1 MSKASL
7 LQRFA
12 AASRAAA
19 NRRFAA
25 SAPEAGEKNCS
36 FTLMLSARLL
46 DYESA
51 VSVRHT
57 FDHIRH
63 DVTPVIGTLC

>member
-25 SAPEAGEKNCS
+25 SAPEAGEEKLLVY
-36 FTLMLSARLL
+36 THAERLI
-46 DYESA
+46 A
-51 VSVRHT
+51 
-57 FDHIRH
+57 
-63 DVTPVIGTLC
+63 

>member
-19 NRRFAA
+19 KRSFAA
-25 SAPEAGEKNCS
+25 SAPEAGEEKLRIDASSKRSICL
-36 FTLMLSARLL
+36 TM
-46 DYESA
+46 
-51 VSVRHT
+51 
-57 FDHIRH
+57 
-63 DVTPVIGTLC
+63 